1 MLNWTL
7 FSVFYSSHFPG
18 HIKSQSRCEPTVF
31 NEQNKADFEED
42 KEHLWT
48 FYIPMKI
55 GTLPAT
61 NWVCSIWQTESQTWS
76 DHPRHGKP
84 DSPPAT
90 VMAQSW
96 PGTMAMHVISVG
108 LEEAS
113 PFFVS
118 RARSRGMPPEPG
130 RCRSI
135 VACCCG
141 TTKAPRRSCT
151 CPICRMWA
159 GHSWT
164 WRNPKRLWKTT
175 PDFLQWNT
183 SLSGFASHGAGFVW
197 RETSMSK
204 MSKHSLPKHPRTGM
218 VIRRTAHH
226 SLVVLS
232 KVN

>member
-1 MLNWTL
+1 VCFTVHIFQATSKARVDVNQLYSMNKTKRTL
-7 FSVFYSSHFPG
+7 RKIKNIYEHF
-18 HIKSQSRCEPTVF
+18 IYQWKSERCPQPTGFVLFGRQNLRLGATIQDTASQIHHQPQS
-31 NEQNKADFEED
+31 
-42 KEHLWT
+42 W
-48 FYIPMKI
+48 
-55 GTLPAT
+55 
-61 NWVCSIWQTESQTWS
+61 
-76 DHPRHGKP
+76 
-84 DSPPAT
+84 
-90 VMAQSW
+90 QSW

-175 PDFLQWNT
+175 PDFWQWNT